1 MKYINVYIFCN
12 LLLHSLCLG
21 GHLYPYLFFNQ
32 FCSVEKG
39 QAEPVEA
46 DSLKREFLDTNKCY
60 ILDCGLEMF
69 VWMGR
74 NTSLDERK
82 SASGVAD
89 VHLISFCILSI
100 LLIVFNYASCSNY
113 C

>member
-89 VHLISFCILSI
+89 VTPHFLLHPLAFAISF
-100 LLIVFNYASCSNY
+100 
-113 C
+113 

>member
-1 MKYINVYIFCN
+1 MKFVCCIEFFIFVMLKLSWN
-12 LLLHSLCLG
+12 
-21 GHLYPYLFFNQ
+21 YQ

-39 QAEPVEA
+39 QAEPVET

-89 VHLISFCILSI
+89 VTPRFLWHPSLSI
-100 LLIVFNYASCSNY
+100 LL
-113 C
+113 